1 MGCGGDEDFDYYNDL
16 YIMTT
21 RSLSAFLFFLSAH
34 VVTTLSL
41 FVCLPAH
48 VGGKNEQK
56 HDLHYCKNKSCAAS
70 YHND

>member
-21 RSLSAFLFFLSAH
+21 RSLSVFLFFLSAH
-34 VVTTLSL
+34 VVTTRSL

-56 HDLHYCKNKSCAAS
+56 HVHSA
-70 YHND
+70 